1 MIIFIYGED
10 SFRSARKV
18 KELKN
23 KFLSE
28 VDKSGNSLSMLDG
41 SDADMRKINEK
52 VSTSSLLAK
61 KRMIIIE
68 NIFSNKNILE
78 EALEY
83 FKNKEESDNI
93 IIFRENILKTK
104 RKGQKIDIL
113 KVDSSGREKPLTKKE
128 SQFYKFLSSQ
138 KFVQEFKTLSNLE
151 LSSWIKKEVEEKGG
165 KISLRAVQTMIG
177 LIGDDLWQIDREI
190 NKLINYKSGQNPKLT
205 EGGEPDHIDVADVE
219 EMVRGNFD
227 ENIFALTDA
236 ISIRNRAQATKLLE
250 EQYSAGLTDSYLI
263 NMIIRQ
269 IKILLQIRQALD
281 QGHSS
286 RKIIS
291 ELHLHPFIV
300 QKGINQV
307 RNFNLETLK
316 RILEKLIEV
325 DYQMKTGRA
334 EAKLL
339 LNLLIGKI

>member
-1 MIIFIYGED
+1 M
-10 SFRSARKV
+10 RKV
-18 KELKN
+18 KELKD

-28 VDKSGNSLSMLDG
+28 VDKSGNSLSVLDG
-41 SDADMRKINEK
+41 KDADIKKINE
-52 VSTSSLLAK
+52 TAGAPSLLAK
-61 KRMIIIE
+61 KRMIVIE
-68 NIFSNKNILE
+68 DIFSNKSIIP

-83 FKNKEESDNI
+83 FKEKEASDNI
-93 IIFRENILKTK
+93 IIFRENTLKTK
-104 RKGQKIDIL
+104 KKGKGDEVLKI
-113 KVDSSGREKPLTKKE
+113 DSSGRERPLAKKE
-128 SQFYKFLSSQ
+128 SEFFKFLSRQ
-138 KFVQEFKTLSNLE
+138 KFVQEFKTLSNLAFA
-151 LSSWIKKEVEEKGG
+151 SWVKREVEERRGRISG
-165 KISLRAVQTMIG
+165 RAIQTLISLIG
-177 LIGDDLWQIDREI
+177 NDLWQIDREI

-205 EGGEPDHIDVADVE
+205 NGGSPDHIDTVDVE

-236 ISIRNRAQATKLLE
+236 ISTRNKAQATKLLE
-250 EQYSAGLTDSYLI
+250 DQYGAGLTDSYLI

-316 RILEKLIEV
+316 RILKKLIEI

-334 EAKLL
+334 EARLL
-339 LNLLIGKI
+339 LNLLISKI